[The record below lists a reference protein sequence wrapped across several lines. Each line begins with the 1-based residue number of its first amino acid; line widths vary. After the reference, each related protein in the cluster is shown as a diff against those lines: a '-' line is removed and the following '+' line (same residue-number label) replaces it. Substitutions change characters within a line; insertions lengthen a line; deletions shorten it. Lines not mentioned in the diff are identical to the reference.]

1 MNNYFSTLTVLN
13 VRNKLALTPGGG
25 SNTNIRPA
33 LNKFTGTAELISI
46 VKNSLK
52 LVCG

>member
-1 MNNYFSTLTVLN
+1 MLTVLN

-33 LNKFTGTAELISI
+33 LNKFTGTPEFISM

-52 LVCG
+52 FVCG